1 MKSQTSTT
9 IPSVRL
15 TIRGEPTLLTSSMVC
30 VVSLP
35 SLQICVCFLNAM
47 LCVWA
52 VQKTPQ
58 HTMETRALPRWVL
71 FILLYFLFQSPGKKS
86 STGLCVIIGMCC
98 QIVLSLYICQSCL
111 REGFFWGEGGGGG
124 YSGVQSSRVTLSLI
138 RSCSNILPVHPSCG
152 FFLSNLNMGLL

>member
-9 IPSVRL
+9 IPSVRLWL

-111 REGFFWGEGGGGG
+111 REGFFLGGGTQG
-124 YSGVQSSRVTLSLI
+124 SKAAESPFLWFVPAPTFCQFTLAVGSF
-138 RSCSNILPVHPSCG
+138 CQT
-152 FFLSNLNMGLL
+152 